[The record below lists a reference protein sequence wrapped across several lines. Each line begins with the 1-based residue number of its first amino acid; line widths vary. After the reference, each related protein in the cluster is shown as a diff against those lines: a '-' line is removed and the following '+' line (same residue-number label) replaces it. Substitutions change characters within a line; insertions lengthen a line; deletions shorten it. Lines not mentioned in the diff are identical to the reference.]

1 MDLKKIFLEE
11 TGKRKDEWQSGAE
24 ISRQL
29 SCLAAEIADGVLI
42 INGEKLALGDCF
54 SLAIKKQLKKGK
66 VSCEFLLKAR
76 LAQTA
81 TPPLGAEQ
89 EPKQAA
95 AGRENVQRCPA
106 SGGKTLKKEISRL
119 WKEVVKQVHAESV
132 PPRELA
138 ADLRAKCEDFTLYA
152 HNQWFAAWRA
162 CVDQVKAC
170 VAAAEKGDFATAREK
185 ISEVNHLTNECH
197 RLYK

>member
-1 MDLKKIFLEE
+1 MDHRKIFLEE

-29 SCLAAEIADGVLI
+29 SRLAAEIADGVLI
-42 INGEKLALGDCF
+42 INGEKLPVGDSF
-54 SLAIKKQLKKGK
+54 SLSIKKQLKKGK

-76 LAQTA
+76 V
-81 TPPLGAEQ
+81 AEKAASPVGP
-89 EPKQAA
+89 EA
-95 AGRENVQRCPA
+95 AGREKLERCPA
-106 SGGKTLKKEISRL
+106 AGGKNLKKEISRL
-119 WKEVVKQVHAESV
+119 WKEMVKQVHAESV

-138 ADLRAKCEDFTLYA
+138 AELRAKCEDFTLCA
-152 HNQWFAAWRA
+152 HNKWFAGWRT